1 MADIISKLT
10 PQQALQLV
18 ERLARQGGS
27 IREVVIGTA
36 ADMLAEVDVDAI
48 TDEVFDALDSVD
60 VQDLWDRSGG
70 SRDGYSPPDETAAEM
85 IEEELTSIRDQI
97 ERYHDLGLREQ
108 EMACCQ
114 AVISGMYR
122 FDRESDAEFHEWC
135 EDITADCARSLID
148 EWQAR
153 NSDSAD
159 INAMNA
165 FIREHCPEWAGR
177 LTLDTNG

>member
-1 MADIISKLT
+1 MTDIISKLT

-18 ERLARQGGS
+18 QRLARQGGS
-27 IREVVIGTA
+27 IREAVIATA
-36 ADMLAEVDVDAI
+36 TDMLAEVDVDGIAG
-48 TDEVFDALDSVD
+48 EVFDALDSVD

-70 SRDGYSPPDETAAEM
+70 SRYSPPDETAAEM
-85 IEEELTSIRDQI
+85 IEEELASVCDQI

-122 FDRESDAEFHEWC
+122 FDRESDAEFQQWC
-135 EDITADCARSLID
+135 EDITADCARSLLND
-148 EWQAR
+148 WRAR
-153 NSDSAD
+153 SGDDAD
-159 INAMNA
+159 IDGMNA

-177 LTLDTNG
+177 LRLEASM